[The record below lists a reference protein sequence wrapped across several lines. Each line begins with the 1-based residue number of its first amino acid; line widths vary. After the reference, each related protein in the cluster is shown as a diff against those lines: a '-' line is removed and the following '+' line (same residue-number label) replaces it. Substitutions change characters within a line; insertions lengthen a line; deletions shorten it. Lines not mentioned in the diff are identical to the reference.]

1 MKKIKF
7 KSTKNNSLVEI
18 TIGTGYKKTKLP
30 FFEKWTEALES
41 GKFRQTRGRM
51 RASGNK
57 CVKYC
62 CLGVLS
68 KIQGRLSDKVDVGT
82 LDLDN
87 PCTGVLKCE
96 GQFPPEVSVWV
107 YGQSVSDLVAL
118 NDDFDLSFKDISK
131 VIKTIWKK

>member
-1 MKKIKF
+1 MKSIKF

-30 FFEKWTEALES
+30 FFKKWTEALES

-87 PCTGVLKCE
+87 PCSTVFSDN
-96 GQFPPEVSVWV
+96 GQFPSEVSVWV
-107 YGQSVSDLVAL
+107 DGLNASSLVAL